1 MKCLK
6 DNEIQTVLYS
16 RTTQCPFNDF
26 QRGLI
31 PPNDFFMKQLCGTV
45 MASRQRTLLWFSRSH
60 ITIVNITTL
69 QDKNTVFI
77 INTMTYFVREAW
89 NYL

>member
-31 PPNDFFMKQLCGTV
+31 PPNDFFYE
-45 MASRQRTLLWFSRSH
+45 
-60 ITIVNITTL
+60 TTL
-69 QDKNTVFI
+69 WDSFGITSKDSSVVFEV
-77 INTMTYFVREAW
+77 TYH
-89 NYL
+89 NS